1 MLHFGIISSI
11 LITYLQ
17 ETGIGKIVNG
27 YRKCSDPVG
36 MKAKSIVNKWKGLV
50 QAAIA
55 EDQSQRSDNS
65 PVQTD
70 GESEHMSH
78 GNVTDDEKVSAYDSF
93 ESNSPVV
100 HKKKER
106 STNRG

>member
-1 MLHFGIISSI
+1 M
-11 LITYLQ
+11 
-17 ETGIGKIVNG
+17 NG

-65 PVQTD
+65 PMETD
-70 GESEHMSH
+70 DESEHLSH
-78 GNVTDDEKVSAYDSF
+78 GNAVDDEISTYDSF
-93 ESNSPVV
+93 ENDSPVA
-100 HKKKER
+100 HKKEVGSANQR
-106 STNRG
+106 

>member
-1 MLHFGIISSI
+1 MLQFFIISSFVI
-11 LITYLQ
+11 ISLQ
-17 ETGIGKIVNG
+17 ETGVGKVVNG
-27 YRKCSDPVG
+27 YRKCSNPVG

-65 PVQTD
+65 PMQTD
-70 GESEHMSH
+70 GESEHLSH
-78 GNVTDDEKVSAYDSF
+78 SNATDDEISTYDSF
-93 ESNSPVV
+93 ENNSPII
-100 HKKKER
+100 HKKEER